1 MCTSTDYNF
10 TAPTSDDG
18 QAAEGHG
25 NVPLVA
31 EGPGVVIYAA
41 APGGEEE
48 HAAHQAQHRVLDN
61 MEMRN
66 RENKSRV

>member
-1 MCTSTDYNF
+1 MFTSSDYNF

-25 NVPLVA
+25 YVPLVA

-48 HAAHQAQHRVLDN
+48 HAAH
-61 MEMRN
+61 
-66 RENKSRV
+66 

>member
-1 MCTSTDYNF
+1 MCTSSDYNF

-25 NVPLVA
+25 YVPLVA

-66 RENKSRV
+66 RENKSQV